1 MNKVLDYI
9 GLCELLRY
17 LDIDRI
23 NNIDMNY
30 NIYTHMYDLMTY
42 GIKEANKRH
51 GHGYNDLVIA
61 ILDHFGRKI
70 TE

>member
-30 NIYTHMYDLMTY
+30 NIYTCM
-42 GIKEANKRH
+42 I
-51 GHGYNDLVIA
+51 
-61 ILDHFGRKI
+61 
-70 TE
+70 